1 MGISIQSLRVYVCI
15 LEQGSLSAAARELGM
30 TQPAVSNH
38 LHMLEQKFGVILIS
52 RGRPLRTTPAGERL
66 AFHARRILEETSTLE
81 MEMARHIKPYG
92 RLLVGASST
101 PGELLLPAIAVEF
114 SASYPDVALDVHVAD
129 TDETIAALLR
139 RDIEV
144 AVVGREVEDCRLSNT
159 LIGEDELVP
168 VTSIDHRRGRT
179 EIAAADL
186 AAMPFVFRERGSGTR
201 RAVEEGLSV
210 AGVRPKVAME
220 LGSNAAVARAVAA
233 DAGVG
238 VLPARMLEMHP
249 DLRRMNIRGL
259 KFQRPFVLVVE
270 RDRPLSPAA
279 QAFVATC
286 PRKVYA

>member
-1 MGISIQSLRVYVCI
+1 LRVYLCI
-15 LEQGSLSAAARELGM
+15 LEQGSLSAAARELEM

-38 LHMLEQKFGVILIS
+38 LHMLEQKFGVVLLS

-66 AFHARRILEETSTLE
+66 AFHARRILDEISTLE
-81 MEMARHIKPYG
+81 TEMARHIEPRG

-114 SASYPDVALDVHVAD
+114 SATYPDVALDVHVAD
-129 TDETIAALLR
+129 TDETIAALLH

-159 LIGEDELVP
+159 IIGEDELVP
-168 VTSIDHRRGRT
+168 V
-179 EIAAADL
+179 AAVDEWRDRAEVTAEDL
-186 AAMPFVFRERGSGTR
+186 AAMPFVIRERGSATR
-201 RAVEEGLSV
+201 RAVEEGLAV
-210 AGVRPKVAME
+210 ASVRPQVAME
-220 LGSNAAVARAVAA
+220 LGSNAAVAGAVTAG
-233 DAGVG
+233 AGVG

-249 DLRRMNIRGL
+249 DLKRIDVRGL
-259 KFQRPFVLVVE
+259 KFQRSFVLSVE

-286 PRKVYA
+286 TRKVYA